1 MAETIRY
8 DTSDDP
14 VAAQAIAEKEAESL
28 KIGEE
33 LIAKQDKRLAGKYKT
48 PEELEAGYLE
58 LQKRLGE
65 TPETSE
71 TTEPEPEYQ
80 LYSDDGAVNYDTAN
94 ELYGDKLG
102 DLFKSNDIDPFAMS
116 KHFDENNGSLDDTMY
131 EQLSKAGLSKTVVDN
146 YLEGVRAEVG
156 LKAETAEPILT
167 EAEVNE
173 VKTLAGGEKGYQDLM
188 DWAGNNLGPDAA
200 KDYDDVLATGN
211 KSAVKFAVKA
221 LMGQYEDANG
231 RDSKLVTGKESAP
244 ETYRSMAEVVRDM
257 NKAEYQTDEAFRDDV
272 IRKLSF
278 RSRYGMRVSIIY
290 RIY

>member
-33 LIAKQDKRLAGKYKT
+33 LIAKQEKRLAGKYKT
-48 PEELEAGYLE
+48 AEELEAGYLE

-65 TPETSE
+65 TP
-71 TTEPEPEYQ
+71 TTETAEPETEYQ

-94 ELYGDKLG
+94 ELYGDQLG
-102 DLFKSNDIDPFAMS
+102 NLFKSNDIDPFAMS
-116 KHFDENNGSLDDTMY
+116 KHFEENNGTLDDTMY
-131 EQLSKAGLSKTVVDN
+131 EQLNKAGLSKSVVDS
-146 YLEGVRAEVG
+146 YLEGVRQTTG
-156 LKAETAEPILT
+156 FSPETAAPYLS
-167 EAEVNE
+167 EADVNE
-173 VKTLAGGEKGYQDLM
+173 VKTMAGGEDGYNNLM
-188 DWAGNNLGPDAA
+188 DWAGKNLDQEAA

-231 RDSKLVTGKESAP
+231 RDSKLVTGKKSAP

-257 NKAEYQTDEAFRDDV
+257 NKPEYRTDEAFRDDV
-272 IRKLSF
+272 IRKLAQSNLK
-278 RSRYGMRVSIIY
+278 V
-290 RIY
+290 

>member
-48 PEELEAGYLE
+48 AEELEAGYLE

-65 TPETSE
+65 TP
-71 TTEPEPEYQ
+71 TTETAEPETEYQ

-94 ELYGDKLG
+94 ELYGDQLG

-116 KHFDENNGSLDDTMY
+116 KHFEENNGTLDDTMY
-131 EQLSKAGLSKTVVDN
+131 EQLNKAGLSKSVIDS
-146 YLEGVRAEVG
+146 YLEGVRQSTG
-156 LKAETAEPILT
+156 FSPETAAPYLS
-167 EAEVNE
+167 EADVNE
-173 VKTLAGGEKGYQDLM
+173 VKTMAGGEDGYNNLM
-188 DWAGNNLGPDAA
+188 DWAGKNLDQEAA

-231 RDSKLVTGKESAP
+231 RDSRLVTGKESAP

-257 NKAEYQTDEAFRDDV
+257 NKPEYTTDEAFRDDV
-272 IRKLSF
+272 IRKLSA
-278 RSRYGMRVSIIY
+278 SNLKV
-290 RIY
+290 